1 MDKRPKDTTESA
13 EIISLAEDILD
24 IARNRLLVNLRY
36 MDVALTFHVRA
47 VYSGSVSADRKA
59 LYFDPAWVIRT
70 YQASREEITR
80 IYLHLVL
87 HCIFLHQTTGSRID
101 RPRWDLACDIAAEAA
116 INDLR
121 LTCTHS
127 DRQDRQLRYIREIK
141 AEVKYLTAEKIYAW
155 LGKCQYSEEK
165 LNVLREVFCPDDHST
180 WYEADHKQGT
190 APQAR
195 EHISGPS
202 QDIQITDDD
211 QWKNI
216 AKQIE
221 MELEIFGK
229 VRGES
234 AGTLIQNIRAVTRE
248 RYDYTDFLRKF
259 AAMGEEIKVSDDEFD
274 YIYYTYG
281 LRHYRN
287 MPLIEPL
294 EYREDHRIRDFV
306 IAIDTSGSVAGEEV
320 QTFLRRTYGILNQQG
335 SFFRDI
341 NVHIIQCDAEVQ
353 DDTVITCTEDFDR
366 YLETMEIRGLGGTD
380 FRPVFTYVE
389 QLIRDGAFTD
399 LKGLIYFTDGL
410 GTYPEN
416 KPPYKTAFVF
426 VDDGYHLPA
435 VPVWAIRVLLQQDE
449 LHEGI

>member
-1 MDKRPKDTTESA
+1 MANEEVIR
-13 EIISLAEDILD
+13 LANDVLD
-24 IARNRLLVNLRY
+24 ISRNRLLVNLRY
-36 MDVALTFHVRA
+36 MNAALSLHKRAIYDGTLSSDGDRILFSPEHVLRI
-47 VYSGSVSADRKA
+47 YRD
-59 LYFDPAWVIRT
+59 
-70 YQASREEITR
+70 SREEITR
-80 IYLHLVL
+80 EYLHIIL
-87 HCIFLHQTTGSRID
+87 HCIFMHPFVGSRID
-101 RPRWDLACDIAAEAA
+101 RPRWNLACDMAVEATIIELGLA
-116 INDLR
+116 
-121 LTCTHS
+121 CTRS
-127 DRQDRQLRYIREIK
+127 DREDRQRKYIREIK
-141 AEVKYLTAEKIYAW
+141 SAVKYLTAEKIYAW
-155 LGKCQYSEEK
+155 LGVQQYSEDK
-165 LNVLREVFCPDDHST
+165 LGFMSDLFSPDDHST
-180 WYEADHKQGT
+180 WYVHEDQSHGS

-195 EHISGPS
+195 DHVSGPS
-202 QDIQITDDD
+202 QDVSINDEE

-221 MELEIFGK
+221 MELEIFAK
-229 VRGES
+229 VRGDS

-248 RYDYTDFLRKF
+248 RCDYTEFLRKF
-259 AAMGEEIKVSDDEFD
+259 AALGEEIRVSDDEFD

-281 LRHYRN
+281 LKHYRN

-294 EYREDHRIRDFV
+294 EYREDRRIRDFV

-320 QTFLRRTYGILNQQG
+320 QTFLRKTYGILNQQG

-341 NVHIIQCDAEVQ
+341 NVHIIQCDAEIQ

-380 FRPVFTYVE
+380 FRPVFRYVE
-389 QLIRDGAFTD
+389 QLLRDGAFTD

-410 GTYPEN
+410 GTYPES

-426 VDDGYHLPA
+426 ADDGYRLPA

>member
-1 MDKRPKDTTESA
+1 MANE
-13 EIISLAEDILD
+13 EILNLANDVLD
-24 IARNRLLVNLRY
+24 ISRNRLLVNLRY
-36 MDVALTFHVRA
+36 MDVALSMHRRSVYDGTFSTDGDCIYFAPEHVLR
-47 VYSGSVSADRKA
+47 VYRD
-59 LYFDPAWVIRT
+59 
-70 YQASREEITR
+70 SREEITR
-80 IYLHLVL
+80 NYLHIIL
-87 HCIFLHQTTGSRID
+87 HCIFLHPFVGTRID
-101 RPRWDLACDIAAEAA
+101 RKRWDLACDIAVEAS
-116 INDLR
+116 INDLG
-121 LTCTHS
+121 LTCTIS
-127 DRQDRQLRYIREIK
+127 DREDRQHKYIREIK
-141 AEVKYLTAEKIYAW
+141 AAVKYLTAEKIYAW
-155 LGKCQYSEEK
+155 LGEMQYPAERLDYLAELFS
-165 LNVLREVFCPDDHST
+165 PDDHST
-180 WYEADHKQGT
+180 WYAAEHKQGT

-202 QDIQITDDD
+202 QDVNLTDED

-234 AGTLIQNIRAVTRE
+234 AGTLVQNIRAVTRE

-259 AAMGEEIKVSDDEFD
+259 AAMGEEIKTSEDEFD

-281 LRHYRN
+281 LTHYGN

-341 NVHIIQCDAEVQ
+341 NVHIIQCDAEIQ

-380 FRPVFTYVE
+380 FRPVFTYVDR
-389 QLIRDGAFTD
+389 LIKEGAFSD

-410 GTYPEN
+410 GTYPEA
-416 KPPYKTAFVF
+416 KPPYRTAFVF